1 MSSATA
7 ERPKSKKAAGS
18 ENLASELEDARAELA
33 VMQRFLDK
41 IQHFSEVVSDAKDL
55 LKKLQAEE
63 AGLKETL
70 SRCRDDIKSVK
81 ELISGSNDG
90 IIKLIE
96 PGPMAFM
103 PLFDQMEKADPKTHG
118 KNAAKWREEPVSV
131 LRLSPTATELLYAA
145 EILFIGQL
153 QDRILEDP
161 QEWWK
166 SVAGLTLSIA
176 AAIAD
181 KLSDF
186 ASKGGAQ

>member
-1 MSSATA
+1 MSTATA
-7 ERPKSKKAAGS
+7 ERPKAKKTAGS
-18 ENLASELEDARAELA
+18 DMASELEDARQELA
-33 VMQRFLDK
+33 TMQRFLDR
-41 IQHFSEVVSDAKDL
+41 IQHFSEIVAQAKDS
-55 LKKLQAEE
+55 LKRLQAEE
-63 AGLKETL
+63 ADLKEEL
-70 SRCRDDIKSVK
+70 SKVRDDIKSVK

-131 LRLSPTATELLYAA
+131 LRLSPTSTELLYAA

-166 SVAGLTLSIA
+166 SVEGLTLSIA

>member
-1 MSSATA
+1 MISTA
-7 ERPKSKKAAGS
+7 ERPKPKKSAGAES
-18 ENLASELEDARAELA
+18 IASELEDARAELA
-33 VMQRFLDK
+33 VMQRFLDR
-41 IQHFSEVVSDAKDL
+41 IQHFSEIVSRAKDS
-55 LKKLQAEE
+55 LKQLQAEE
-63 AGLKETL
+63 ADLREEL
-70 SRCRDDIKSVK
+70 SKVRDDIKSVK

-96 PGPMAFM
+96 PGPMAFL
-103 PLFDQMEKADPKTHG
+103 PLFDKMEKADPKTHG

-131 LRLSPTATELLYAA
+131 LRLSPTSTELLYAA

-166 SVAGLTLSIA
+166 SVAGLTLSFA

-181 KLSDF
+181 KLADF

>member
-1 MSSATA
+1 MTATA
-7 ERPKSKKAAGS
+7 ERPKAKKSAGS
-18 ENLASELEDARAELA
+18 ESLASELEDARAELA
-33 VMQRFLDK
+33 VMQRFLDR
-41 IQHFSEVVSDAKDL
+41 IQHFSEVVTEAKDQ
-55 LKKLQAEE
+55 LKILQKEE
-63 AGLKETL
+63 AELKESL
-70 SRCRDDIKSVK
+70 GRVRDDIKSVK
-81 ELISGSNDG
+81 ELISGSADG
-90 IIKLIE
+90 MIKLIE
-96 PGPMAFM
+96 PGPVAFL

-131 LRLSPTATELLYAA
+131 LRLSPMSTELLYAA

-166 SVAGLTLSIA
+166 SVAGLTLSFA

>member
-1 MSSATA
+1 MISTA
-7 ERPKSKKAAGS
+7 ERPKPKKSAGAES
-18 ENLASELEDARAELA
+18 IASELEDARAELA
-33 VMQRFLDK
+33 VMQRFLDR
-41 IQHFSEVVSDAKDL
+41 IQHFSEIVSRAKDS
-55 LKKLQAEE
+55 LKQLQAEE
-63 AGLKETL
+63 ADLREEL
-70 SRCRDDIKSVK
+70 SKVRDDIKSVK

-96 PGPMAFM
+96 PGPMAFL
-103 PLFDQMEKADPKTHG
+103 PLFDKMEKADPKTHG

-131 LRLSPTATELLYAA
+131 LRLSPTSTELLYAA

-166 SVAGLTLSIA
+166 SVAGLTVAFA

-181 KLSDF
+181 KLADF

>member
-1 MSSATA
+1 MTATA

-18 ENLASELEDARAELA
+18 EDIANELEDARAELA

-41 IQHFSEVVSDAKDL
+41 IQHFSEVVAQAKDS
-55 LKKLQAEE
+55 LKRLQAQEADKKEE
-63 AGLKETL
+63 L
-70 SRCRDDIKSVK
+70 SKIRDDIKSAK

-90 IIKLIE
+90 MIKLIE

-131 LRLSPTATELLYAA
+131 LRLSPTSTELLYAA

-153 QDRILEDP
+153 QDRILENP

-166 SVAGLTLSIA
+166 SVEGLNLSIA

-186 ASKGGAQ
+186 SSKGGAQ